1 MDKKENVTTVGP
13 FSIEYNSEEGLTVK
27 MPGKDSI
34 SNKLRALQTGVKLFN
49 DLNDLAEGVFSTIDS
64 FTTKE
69 KEPESTPEEPDKK
82 EETIYCA
89 TTEEALNL
97 IRETLKKDKE
107 TLKNDETITIIMK
120 R

>member
-49 DLNDLAEGVFSTIDS
+49 DLAEGVFSTIDS

-69 KEPESTPEEPDKK
+69 KEPETDDHKTCPDEEKTVFCTSK
-82 EETIYCA
+82 EEV
-89 TTEEALNL
+89 LSL
-97 IRETLKKDKE
+97 IRETI
-107 TLKNDETITIIMK
+107 KNDETVTIIMK